1 MPLGKSA
8 KEAVK
13 KFCEDCMQKLK
24 GDDDSTELDISGLE
38 DMLYVPDALIDEN
51 SYGPDT
57 PIGSPTGDFVDI
69 GTSMTTVSANDEIP
83 QRDKEEATSRGIIM
97 GTVGGGIV
105 ITEAGPD
112 VAGVSQEGR
121 RRGGKEGTSKPGSDK
136 APVER
141 VEGNDSHYGIL
152 EVGVRSFAQVENGI
166 TYHYITIHS
175 DQTVDDGIMEVVVCG
190 EIGAVKV
197 NIVES
202 SMGSATGNRISGM
215 SIPAG
220 KSRIRIRFA
229 DNMKYTLKTTVY
241 YEE

>member
-1 MPLGKSA
+1 M
-8 KEAVK
+8 
-13 KFCEDCMQKLK
+13 
-24 GDDDSTELDISGLE
+24 
-38 DMLYVPDALIDEN
+38 
-51 SYGPDT
+51 
-57 PIGSPTGDFVDI
+57 
-69 GTSMTTVSANDEIP
+69 
-83 QRDKEEATSRGIIM
+83 
-97 GTVGGGIV
+97 
-105 ITEAGPD
+105 
-112 VAGVSQEGR
+112 AGVSQEGR

-141 VEGNDSHYGIL
+141 VEGNESHYGIL

-190 EIGAVKV
+190 EIGDVKV

-202 SMGSATGNRISGM
+202 SMGNATGNRISGM

-220 KSRIRIRFA
+220 TSRIRIRFA